1 MITDDLI
8 GIDTPRQ
15 DVPTQDLIYSST
27 YLFIQKST
35 VNQLFESLTLIL
47 KSEYC
52 VEMWLFLSGLGSR
65 ASAACKFQGVKPFT
79 I

>member
-15 DVPTQDLIYSST
+15 DVPTQDLIFSST

-35 VNQLFESLTLIL
+35 VNQLFESLTL
-47 KSEYC
+47 
-52 VEMWLFLSGLGSR
+52 
-65 ASAACKFQGVKPFT
+65 
-79 I
+79 